1 MLVDEQFEYQFDWDP
16 SKAQRNAREHK
27 VTFEEAVEVF
37 SDADALSQYDTE
49 HSNGEDRWITL
60 GMDQAGRLIVVC
72 HTFEEITKVRARVRI
87 FSARKAT
94 QGERRCYEKHD
105 L

>member
-1 MLVDEQFEYQFDWDP
+1 MEGVYEYQLEWDAG
-16 SKAQRNAREHK
+16 KAERNAREHEL
-27 VTFEEAVEVF
+27 TFEDASGVF
-37 SDADALSQYDTE
+37 ADPNALSVFDTE

-60 GMDQAGRLIVVC
+60 GLDQAGRLIVVC
-72 HTFEEITKVRARVRI
+72 HTFQEISKTRARVRI

-94 QGERRCYEKHD
+94 KGERHSYEKRN

>member
-1 MLVDEQFEYQFDWDP
+1 MLVDERFEYQFEWDP
-16 SKAQRNAREHK
+16 SKAQRNAREHN
-27 VTFEEAVEVF
+27 VTFEEAVDVF
-37 SDADALSQYDTE
+37 ADPEALSQYDTD

-60 GMDQAGRLIVVC
+60 GMDQAGRLLVAC
-72 HTFEEITKVRARVRI
+72 HTFQEISKVRARVRI

-94 QGERRCYEKHD
+94 RGERRCYEKHD

>member
-1 MLVDEQFEYQFDWDP
+1 MDERFEYQFEWDA
-16 SKAQRNAREHK
+16 SKAQTNAREHK

-37 SDADALSQYDTE
+37 ADSEALSQYDTE
-49 HSNGEDRWITL
+49 HSNGEHRWITL
-60 GMDQAGRLIVVC
+60 GMDQAGRLLVVC
-72 HTFEEITKVRARVRI
+72 HTFQEISKVHARVRI

-94 QGERRCYEKHD
+94 RGERRCYEKHD

>member
-1 MLVDEQFEYQFDWDP
+1 MVQQYEYQFEWDA

-27 VTFEEAVEVF
+27 VTFEEAAEVF
-37 SDADALSQYDTE
+37 ADANALSQFDTE

-60 GMDQAGRLIVVC
+60 GMDQAGRLLVIC
-72 HTFEEITKVRARVRI
+72 HTFQEITRVRARVRI

-94 QGERRCYEKHD
+94 RSERRCYEKHD

>member
-1 MLVDEQFEYQFDWDP
+1 
-16 SKAQRNAREHK
+16 
-27 VTFEEAVEVF
+27 
-37 SDADALSQYDTE
+37 
-49 HSNGEDRWITL
+49 
-60 GMDQAGRLIVVC
+60 MDQAGRLIVVC

>member
-1 MLVDEQFEYQFDWDP
+1 MDERFEYQFEWDP
-16 SKAQRNAREHK
+16 IKAQRNARNHK
-27 VTFEEAVEVF
+27 VSFEEAVEVF
-37 SDADALSQYDTE
+37 SDGDALSQYDTE

-60 GMDQAGRLIVVC
+60 GMDQAGRLLVVC
-72 HTFEEITKVRARVRI
+72 HTFQEITKFRARVRI

-94 QGERRCYEKHD
+94 RSERLSYEKHC

>member
-1 MLVDEQFEYQFDWDP
+1 MDEPFEYQFEWDP
-16 SKAQRNAREHK
+16 SKAQRNARDHK

-49 HSNGEDRWITL
+49 HSDGEDRWITL
-60 GMDQAGRLIVVC
+60 GMDQAGRLLVVC
-72 HTFEEITKVRARVRI
+72 HTFQEITGVRARVRI

-94 QGERRCYEKHD
+94 RRERKQYEG
-105 L
+105 

>member
-1 MLVDEQFEYQFDWDP
+1 MLVEEQFEYQFEWDP
-16 SKAQRNAREHK
+16 SKAQRNVREHK

-37 SDADALSQYDTE
+37 SDLDALSQYDTE

-60 GMDQAGRLIVVC
+60 GMDQAGRLLVVC
-72 HTFEEITKVRARVRI
+72 HTFQEITKVRARVRI

-94 QGERRCYEKHD
+94 RGERRSYEKHD

>member
-1 MLVDEQFEYQFDWDP
+1 MDEQFEYQFDWDP
-16 SKAQRNAREHK
+16 IKAQRNAREHK
-27 VTFEEAVEVF
+27 VTFEEAGEIF

-60 GMDQAGRLIVVC
+60 GMDQAGRLLVVC
-72 HTFEEITKVRARVRI
+72 HTFQEITKVRARVRI

-94 QGERRCYEKHD
+94 RGERRYYEKHD

>member
-1 MLVDEQFEYQFDWDP
+1 MLVEERYEYQFEWDGG
-16 SKAQRNAREHK
+16 KAERNAREHK
-27 VTFEEAVEVF
+27 VTFEEAAEVF
-37 SDADALSQYDTE
+37 ADSNALSEFDTE

-60 GMDQAGRLIVVC
+60 GVDQAGRLLVVC
-72 HTFEEITKVRARVRI
+72 HTFHEVSKTRARVRI

-94 QGERRCYEKHD
+94 RGERRSYEKQD

>member
-1 MLVDEQFEYQFDWDP
+1 MSSSSISL
-16 SKAQRNAREHK
+16 SGTRARLSAIGESTK
-27 VTFEEAVEVF
+27 LPYEEAIEVF

-60 GMDQAGRLIVVC
+60 GMDQAGRLLVVC
-72 HTFEEITKVRARVRI
+72 HTFQEITGVRARVRI

-94 QGERRCYEKHD
+94 RSERRCYEKHD

>member
-1 MLVDEQFEYQFDWDP
+1 MDA

-27 VTFEEAVEVF
+27 VTFEVAAEVF
-37 SDADALSQYDTE
+37 ADANALSQFDTE

-60 GMDQAGRLIVVC
+60 GMDQAGRLLVVC
-72 HTFEEITKVRARVRI
+72 HTFREITKVRARVRI
-87 FSARKAT
+87 FSARTAT
-94 QGERRCYEKHD
+94 RGERRCYEKHD